1 MIIPVQLLL
10 SFLFLICYSYSHY
23 KLNGKKFILLFLS
36 SSIIIMNIYTEL
48 SMNLKYITVSMQQ
61 EEFVGFLIYRNI
73 TLPLFFTWICGYF
86 ENKALRSKRGVHFL
100 LFAGGISLMEFVNLY
115 FHVYKYNHWY
125 FGITFVLMAL
135 IIILMLFL
143 VKFYDWA
150 GRGKKYE
157 SVR

>member
-36 SSIIIMNIYTEL
+36 SSIIIMNIYTVL
-48 SMNLKYITVSMQQ
+48 SMDLKYISVSTQV

-73 TLPLFFTWICGYF
+73 TLPLFFTWICGHI
-86 ENKALRSKRGVHFL
+86 ENKALRFKRGVQFL
-100 LFAGGISLMEFVNLY
+100 LFAGGVSLMEFINLY
-115 FHVYKYNHWY
+115 FHVYKYNQWY
-125 FGITFVLMAL
+125 FGFTFILMAL

-143 VKFYDWA
+143 VKFYDRA
-150 GRGKKYE
+150 GREKKHE
-157 SVR
+157 SLR